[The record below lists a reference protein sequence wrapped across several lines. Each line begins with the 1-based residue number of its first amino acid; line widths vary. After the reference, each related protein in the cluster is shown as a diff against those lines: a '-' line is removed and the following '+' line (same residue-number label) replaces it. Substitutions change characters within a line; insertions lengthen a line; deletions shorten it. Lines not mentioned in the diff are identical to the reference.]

1 MCFDQMPV
9 ETELLSIIDAA
20 DPVIDIVFVHG
31 LDGDSDDVP
40 PRLSAAPR
48 AACDADF
55 DDSND

>member
-1 MCFDQMPV
+1 MPV

-48 AACDADF
+48 ATCDADF